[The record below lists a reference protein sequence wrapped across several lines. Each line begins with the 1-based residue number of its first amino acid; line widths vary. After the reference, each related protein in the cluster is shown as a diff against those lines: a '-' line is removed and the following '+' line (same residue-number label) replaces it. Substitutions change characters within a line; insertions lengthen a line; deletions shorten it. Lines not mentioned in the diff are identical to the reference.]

1 MANDLTHGITHH
13 YLYGY
18 VGAAIFTQ
26 CLRADSSNHTM
37 TDTALVN
44 EMLHTNSLTSLYLIF
59 HEHKSFRI

>member
-26 CLRADSSNHTM
+26 CLRADSLNHGM
-37 TDTALVN
+37 TDTAFVN
-44 EMLHTNSLTSLYLIF
+44 EMLHNSLSSLHLIF